1 MLILMLPAAFFI
13 GWLIYALLPTII
25 LKYAKTYTLP
35 ISNTGEKRLL
45 LTFDD
50 GPDPRYTYRVLAIL
64 KKYNIKAIFFLPA
77 FKALRY
83 PGIADSIRRDG
94 HMIGCHGHAHRN
106 PLFQWPWT
114 TKKDFQQSSLV
125 WEELGYSPQFYRPPH
140 GCLNLSSLAACRR
153 YGYRLLLWNTIVGD
167 WRNTGKDII
176 LERLMGNLRPGNIIL
191 LHDSGEDTGGE
202 PGAPEGTIEALA
214 EFIPR
219 AMERGYSF
227 ISPEEYLNEP

>member
-1 MLILMLPAAFFI
+1 MLILMLPVAFFI

-25 LKYAKTYTLP
+25 FKYVKTYTLP

-50 GPDPRYTYRVLAIL
+50 GPDPRYTYRVLEIL

-77 FKALRY
+77 FKAVRY

-106 PLFQWPWT
+106 PLFQGPWT
-114 TKKDFQQSSLV
+114 TKKDFRQSSLV

-140 GCLNLSSLAACRR
+140 GCLNLSSLAAATHNSHSTAASADALFCS
-153 YGYRLLLWNTIVGD
+153 LLDLP
-167 WRNTGKDII
+167 RF
-176 LERLMGNLRPGNIIL
+176 
-191 LHDSGEDTGGE
+191 
-202 PGAPEGTIEALA
+202 GTIWHI
-214 EFIPR
+214 FYGNDNYP
-219 AMERGYSF
+219 GSF
-227 ISPEEYLNEP
+227 DDLY